1 MTIPNERAQVL
12 LSAGEVLHEIA
23 VRPDVPADLRRRAK
37 VVLRHYPKPSDL
49 EQTIKDVD
57 HEQREALD
65 QHRLVPEDEAIV
77 QATKKVLDADVK
89 KSMTDE
95 IESQIHVADLESS
108 DWHTLNPVGREFGSP
123 DYERLEELDILV
135 CRVLGVEL
143 CREWLNT
150 PNPALCGK
158 TPEET
163 AASPGGMER
172 IRQVL
177 KGHLR

>member
-95 IESQIHVADLESS
+95 IESQIHVADL
-108 DWHTLNPVGREFGSP
+108 
-123 DYERLEELDILV
+123 
-135 CRVLGVEL
+135 
-143 CREWLNT
+143 
-150 PNPALCGK
+150 
-158 TPEET
+158 
-163 AASPGGMER
+163 
-172 IRQVL
+172 
-177 KGHLR
+177 